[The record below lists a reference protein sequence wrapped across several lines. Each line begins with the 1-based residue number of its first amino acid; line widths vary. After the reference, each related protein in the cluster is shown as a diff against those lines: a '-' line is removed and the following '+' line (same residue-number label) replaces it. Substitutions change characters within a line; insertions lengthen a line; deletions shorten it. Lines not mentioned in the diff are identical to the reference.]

1 MRRWT
6 PVKGIVSRG
15 YGVASGYSGDP
26 RFPNGTIEMQR
37 PVFQSLGLDLT
48 NYFMGTVNV
57 AIAPQKYKTKSAK
70 HTFRNVEWSPTEPAE
85 DFSFFDCRILTGKD
99 KRISGL
105 VYYPHP
111 ETKPEHFQS
120 PDTLEVMAP
129 FISGLKYGD
138 ELTLEVDSQQ
148 LEILF

>member
-1 MRRWT
+1 MCRWI
-6 PVKGIVSRG
+6 PVKGIVSKG
-15 YGVASGYSGDP
+15 HGVASGCSDDP

-37 PVFQSLGLDLT
+37 STFQSLGLDLT
-48 NYFMGTVNV
+48 NYFMGTINV
-57 AIAPQKYKTKSAK
+57 AIAPREYKIKSAK
-70 HTFRNVEWSPTEPAE
+70 CTFRKVEWSSTEPAE
-85 DFSFFDCRILTGKD
+85 DFSFFDCRILIGED

-148 LEILF
+148 LEILS